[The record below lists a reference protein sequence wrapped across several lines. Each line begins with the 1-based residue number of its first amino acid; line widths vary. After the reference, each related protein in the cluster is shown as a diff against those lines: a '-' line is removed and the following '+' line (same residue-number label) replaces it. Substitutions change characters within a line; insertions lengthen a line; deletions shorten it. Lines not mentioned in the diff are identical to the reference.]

1 MSSTL
6 MLQELC
12 FLAGEELLCWKH
24 LGQRLK
30 IFNIYTS
37 PLTYL
42 ESCLDM
48 FGADALELLDC
59 LVRLQPKDQI
69 EQHLYP
75 KH

>member
-1 MSSTL
+1 
-6 MLQELC
+6 MLE
-12 FLAGEELLCWKH
+12 A
-24 LGQRLK
+24 LGTTPEDIQY
-30 IFNIYTS
+30 IYTS

-48 FGADALELLDC
+48 FGADALELRGC
-59 LVRLQPKDQI
+59 LVRLRSKDQI